1 MVQNENIQDEELEK
15 NGKPASAETA
25 SQATDSD
32 DNAAQGG
39 ENPED
44 VAAAEEGAHD
54 ESVAAGEATDA
65 EARIA
70 ELESQLAAQ
79 RDQYL
84 RLSADFDNYRKNQLK
99 KTNDLLKYGGED
111 AFRKLL
117 PIIDDFERAVAH
129 NDKTDDI
136 ESLREGFNLIYSKF
150 KTYLDQSG
158 VTVIQAEQ
166 GDAFDEHLHEA
177 ITMFPAPAP
186 ELKGKIVDC
195 ATKGYKYND
204 KVIRIAK
211 VVVGE

>member
-1 MVQNENIQDEELEK
+1 MVQNENIQDEELEQ
-15 NGKPASAETA
+15 NGKTASAETA
-25 SQATDSD
+25 SQSTDNDDTAATD
-32 DNAAQGG
+32 G
-39 ENPED
+39 ENPEA
-44 VAAAEEGAHD
+44 AAAEDGAHE
-54 ESVAAGEATDA
+54 ESAAAGEGADA
-65 EARIA
+65 QARIA

-158 VTVIQAEQ
+158 VTVIPAEQ